1 MAEPARSPALPAALD
16 GHAWPAQGDWTYE
29 DYLRLPDDGNRYE
42 VIRGNLYVTAAPYP
56 LHEYVRSE
64 LFLILGS
71 FVKARKLGKV
81 LNAPVDVRL
90 PQALGNPVQPDI
102 FFLRAGNQPRWEVDQ
117 SFDGVPDLAIEVL
130 SGSTARR
137 DRKIKKE
144 AYGEAGI
151 REYWIVDP
159 WRRTVEIYVLGEDRR
174 WYVELCRGSEGEVV
188 RSAVLAGLEIRVSE
202 LFPPR

>member
-16 GHAWPAQGDWTYE
+16 GDSWPAQGDWTYE

-90 PQALGNPVQPDI
+90 PQALGDPVQPDI
-102 FFLRAGNQPRWEVDQ
+102 FFLRTGNQPRWKADP

-130 SGSTARR
+130 SRSTAHR
-137 DRKIKKE
+137 DRKVKLE
-144 AYGEAGI
+144 AYREAGI
-151 REYWIVDP
+151 REYWLVDP
-159 WRRTVEIYVLGEDRR
+159 WRPDIVVYLLSEDRR
-174 WYVELCRGSEGEVV
+174 RYVELCRGGEGDTVC
-188 RSAVLAGLEIRVSE
+188 SAVLPGLEVRVSDLLPE
-202 LFPPR
+202 E